1 MRPILALLFC
11 AFVCNATPTT
21 ITDTL
26 LQPNGSAAAGVDFT
40 ITQSA
45 FFSGSTYYPAWS
57 LSPHPVTDATGNFS
71 FSLEPN
77 PAGQLYT
84 VTLKQANGV
93 VTSSCWNVA
102 ASGSPVNLKTVL
114 STTCGTPPL
123 SIVQLGQL
131 AQSGA
136 VQDNVVFWNNT
147 AKTWVA
153 GTVKTSIR
161 FTFLNCAAPCVV
173 GDQSNWKQSIASALT
188 ISSCLIDAAVY
199 PTGASL
205 TVDIKKNPTPVSL
218 GVWTGGTTIFSG
230 AVLTLAA
237 GGSTYAT
244 QSGIA
249 AAGVLAPGDYLVS
262 FVTAIGSTIPGQGV
276 NVVCVAQ

>member
-1 MRPILALLFC
+1 MRLLLAILFA
-11 AFVCNATPTT
+11 AFVCSATPTT

-26 LQPNGSAAAGVDFT
+26 LQPNGSPAAGVDFT

-45 FFSGSTYYPAWS
+45 FFSGSTYYPAWA
-57 LSPHPVTDATGNFS
+57 LAPHPVTDANGLFS

-77 PAGQLYT
+77 PAGQLYA
-84 VTLKQANGV
+84 VTLKQSNGV
-93 VTSSCWNVA
+93 ATSSCWNVA
-102 ASGSPVNLKTVL
+102 ASVSPVNLKTVL

-131 AQSGA
+131 AQGGA
-136 VQDNVVFWNNT
+136 VQGNIISWNNT
-147 AKTWVA
+147 VKTWVA
-153 GTVKTSIR
+153 GSVNNSVR
-161 FTFLNCAAPCVV
+161 LTFLNCAAPCIV
-173 GDQSNWKQSIASALT
+173 GDQSNWKQSIMT

-199 PTGASL
+199 PTGANL

-230 AVLTLAA
+230 AVLTLP
-237 GGSTYAT
+237 GGGTAYAT

-249 AAGVLAPGDYLVS
+249 AAGALAVGDYLVS
-262 FVTAIGSTIPGQGV
+262 FVTAIGSSVPGQGV
-276 NVVCVAQ
+276 NIVCVAQ